1 MKWMSPAFWILNTRG
16 GQCEKLAVLHNYMML
31 HTMHAIGALKDA
43 PRDWCRTAHTSR
55 DRRFEFELPST
66 SVVGMA
72 IITVKLCCSS
82 YLLTVVAAAALAG
95 GVVVVL
101 VFVPKLSLSF
111 LLLHWCCL
119 D

>member
-1 MKWMSPAFWILNTRG
+1 MSPAFWILNTRG

-31 HTMHAIGALKDA
+31 HDMHAIGALKDA

-66 SVVGMA
+66 SALLITASASVVGIA

-82 YLLTVVAAAALAG
+82 YLLTVIAADALAV
-95 GVVVVL
+95 GVVV
-101 VFVPKLSLSF
+101 
-111 LLLHWCCL
+111 
-119 D
+119 